1 MESSLQSKENQ
12 GDCTTDDNQE
22 TKEKLRLLDVIENEG
37 LVGIPRNPIR
47 YTFSS
52 TLSLDKLKTS
62 LRENKIVKTCCE
74 VAGHFACLKF
84 GTIDS
89 LRNCINKIGEI
100 IGDEERNNSEE
111 QNKAFGMLTGIKN
124 VLSSCNNFGIE
135 SEEGGLEEAES
146 PFFYN
151 ENTPINEVCTVVL
164 KNLENFE
171 KQVSVSPT
179 PIHNKEHANNSL

>member
-52 TLSLDKLKTS
+52 TLSL
-62 LRENKIVKTCCE
+62 ETCCE